1 MSDKKTDVSFEEAMA
16 RLEEIVK
23 YLESGNAPL
32 DKSLEVFEEGVSLV
46 KLCNQKLDSA
56 EQKVRFLTAG
66 GEEITDDAKPD
77 SGVQGI

>member
-1 MSDKKTDVSFEEAMA
+1 MNDNVNNISFEDAMV

-32 DKSLEVFEEGVSLV
+32 DKSLEVFEEGVALV
-46 KLCNQKLDSA
+46 KLCNGKLDSA
-56 EQKVRFLTAG
+56 EQKVRFLTTG
-66 GEEITDDAKPD
+66 GDEIADSAKPD

>member
-1 MSDKKTDVSFEEAMA
+1 MSDKIKDVTFEEAMA

-23 YLESGNAPL
+23 YLEGGNAPL

-66 GEEITDDAKPD
+66 GDEINGENVPD

>member
-1 MSDKKTDVSFEEAMA
+1 MSDKVMDVSFEEAMA

-46 KLCNQKLDSA
+46 KLCNKKLDSA

-66 GEEITDDAKPD
+66 GEEITDAAKPD

>member
-1 MSDKKTDVSFEEAMA
+1 MSDKTKDITFEEAMA

-32 DKSLEVFEEGVSLV
+32 DKSLEVFEEGVALV

-56 EQKVRFLTAG
+56 EQKVRFLTSS
-66 GEEITDDAKPD
+66 GEEITGEAKPD

>member
-1 MSDKKTDVSFEEAMA
+1 MSSNINNITFEDAMG

-32 DKSLEVFEEGVSLV
+32 DKSLEVFEEGVALV

-56 EQKVRFLTAG
+56 EQKVRFLTENG
-66 GEEITDDAKPD
+66 DEIADNNKPD

>member
-1 MSDKKTDVSFEEAMA
+1 MSNNIKDISFEDAML

-23 YLESGNAPL
+23 YLESGSAPL
-32 DKSLEVFEEGVSLV
+32 DKSLEVFEEGVALV

-66 GEEITDDAKPD
+66 GDEISGGSVPD

>member
-1 MSDKKTDVSFEEAMA
+1 MSNNVKTPSFEEAMA

-32 DKSLEVFEEGVSLV
+32 DKSLELFEEGVALV
-46 KLCNQKLDSA
+46 KLCNGKLDSA

-66 GEEITDDAKPD
+66 GEEISDSNKPD
-77 SGVQGI
+77 SGVQGA